1 MLNALR
7 TALRHYRELILAGTF
22 AVMAA
27 WEVLEILL
35 LEPAYRGSIRLT
47 LVIHSL
53 QVLLIV
59 AATGIALRAWREKT
73 ARQRAL
79 ASLVEQVIA
88 AQEDER
94 RRVAYDV
101 HDGVAQLVVS
111 AKQHLDTATDLWPRD
126 AQRAAS
132 ETAIAADRLGRA
144 IAETRRILAALRP
157 VAVDAGAS
165 TPAPPGSKSSSHGKP
180 TASISTCATTAW
192 ASRPPA
198 AYGAWGCPACGS
210 ARAFSAA
217 PASSRRRPEAERTST
232 PSCRCAMASS
242 LPHPDPTRVLLV
254 DDHPMVREGLRGML
268 EAADVEVVAEAG
280 TGEEA
285 LRAAAAHA
293 PDVVLLDLELPD
305 LDGLTVL
312 RRLKAIEKRL
322 AVLVVTMHDDPAL
335 VRQAVESGASGY
347 VLKGISRREL
357 LAALEV
363 VRHGGSVL
371 DPSLLRATLADGA
384 SESRPASRG
393 DRDNPLSSIEQEM
406 LRLVAQGLTNR
417 EIGVRLRWSVGTVK
431 KYLQRALEKLG
442 ASDRTHEAIRRGLL
456 S

>member
-1 MLNALR
+1 MLNALW

-22 AVMAA
+22 AVMAT

-47 LVIHSL
+47 LFIHSL

-157 VAVDAGAS
+157 VAVDAGGLADAARQS
-165 TPAPPGSKSSSHGKP
+165 LAEVARDTGWSVELVENLGAARLPPTVETAALRILQEALSNARKHAGTTRIEVVLSRETDRVHLDVRDYGVGLAAAGGVRGLGLPSMRERARLLGGTCVVEAAPGGGTHVHAQLPL
-180 TASISTCATTAW
+180 
-192 ASRPPA
+192 R
-198 AYGAWGCPACGS
+198 YGLV
-210 ARAFSAA
+210 A
-217 PASSRRRPEAERTST
+217 PAS
-232 PSCRCAMASS
+232 
-242 LPHPDPTRVLLV
+242 
-254 DDHPMVREGLRGML
+254 
-268 EAADVEVVAEAG
+268 
-280 TGEEA
+280 
-285 LRAAAAHA
+285 
-293 PDVVLLDLELPD
+293 
-305 LDGLTVL
+305 
-312 RRLKAIEKRL
+312 
-322 AVLVVTMHDDPAL
+322 
-335 VRQAVESGASGY
+335 
-347 VLKGISRREL
+347 
-357 LAALEV
+357 
-363 VRHGGSVL
+363 
-371 DPSLLRATLADGA
+371 
-384 SESRPASRG
+384 
-393 DRDNPLSSIEQEM
+393 
-406 LRLVAQGLTNR
+406 
-417 EIGVRLRWSVGTVK
+417 
-431 KYLQRALEKLG
+431 
-442 ASDRTHEAIRRGLL
+442 
-456 S
+456 

>member
-1 MLNALR
+1 
-7 TALRHYRELILAGTF
+7 
-22 AVMAA
+22 
-27 WEVLEILL
+27 
-35 LEPAYRGSIRLT
+35 
-47 LVIHSL
+47 
-53 QVLLIV
+53 
-59 AATGIALRAWREKT
+59 
-73 ARQRAL
+73 
-79 ASLVEQVIA
+79 
-88 AQEDER
+88 
-94 RRVAYDV
+94 
-101 HDGVAQLVVS
+101 
-111 AKQHLDTATDLWPRD
+111 
-126 AQRAAS
+126 
-132 ETAIAADRLGRA
+132 
-144 IAETRRILAALRP
+144 
-157 VAVDAGAS
+157 
-165 TPAPPGSKSSSHGKP
+165 
-180 TASISTCATTAW
+180 
-192 ASRPPA
+192 
-198 AYGAWGCPACGS
+198 
-210 ARAFSAA
+210 
-217 PASSRRRPEAERTST
+217 
-232 PSCRCAMASS
+232 MASS
-242 LPHPDPTRVLLV
+242 LRHPDPTRVLLV

-357 LAALEV
+357 LASLEA

-442 ASDRTHEAIRRGLL
+442 ASDRTQAAVEAIRRGLL